1 MSYKYG
7 KPKPVASTINR
18 LPAIL
23 LLSAVA
29 VFIAADLLFGFDFNG
44 VDYAVVIIVA
54 LFGLKGYFKGLIN
67 TVFSL
72 LGYVIGLVGAYLF
85 SPKLA
90 LVIQKTSIGKSISA
104 KLDEILPI
112 LSSVNATAGSAQQQS
127 TLDVITQIPDVNK
140 AMTENPILE
149 FLMSVTKPAA
159 ETSALYEETISTAND
174 LIVYSILKVVALII
188 LFIVIKLVVIII
200 GKLLSKAM
208 GSSAILGTANRSAGM
223 FIGFAAGLIVCYV
236 VFLFAIPTLGSLNIV
251 KISENYTQS
260 LMLDW
265 FSKLLLLLQ

>member
-7 KPKPVASTINR
+7 KPKPVASNINR

-29 VFIAADLLFGFDFNG
+29 VFIAADLVLGFNFNW
-44 VDYAVVIIVA
+44 VDYAIVIIIA

-72 LGYVIGLVGAYLF
+72 LGYVLGLVGAYLF

-90 LVIQKTSIGKSISA
+90 LIAMQSTSFGKSIST
-104 KLDEILPI
+104 KIEEILPV
-112 LSSVNATAGSAQQQS
+112 LSSISAMKSTSDQS
-127 TLDVITQIPDVNK
+127 ALDIITQIPDVNK
-140 AMTENPILE
+140 TFTENPLLK
-149 FLMSVTKPAA
+149 FLVSVTDTAS
-159 ETSALYEETISTAND
+159 ETSALYAETVSTAND
-174 LIVYSILKVVALII
+174 LIAFSILKVLALVV
-188 LFIVIKLVVIII
+188 LFLVIKLIVVVI
-200 GKLLSKAM
+200 GKLLSSAM
-208 GSSAILGTANRSAGM
+208 NTSPLLGTANRSAGM

-236 VFLFAIPTLGSLNIV
+236 VFVFAIPTLGSLNII
-251 KISENYTQS
+251 KISESYTQS

-265 FSKLLLLLQ
+265 FSKLLLVLK